1 MAKYPHAKNLKNP
14 HRISS
19 GKCITDAQID
29 RRTDEQ
35 DWFYRTLTTKV
46 EVRIML
52 FENLRTK
59 SGNNQHKKKEYN
71 QHISVFKEFKNNDP

>member
-1 MAKYPHAKNLKNP
+1 MAKYPNAKNFKNP

-35 DWFYRTLTTKV
+35 D
-46 EVRIML
+46 
-52 FENLRTK
+52 
-59 SGNNQHKKKEYN
+59 
-71 QHISVFKEFKNNDP
+71 